1 MYIKTILLL
10 TFLLQPGLILIDK
23 IAAVVN
29 GEVITVSDIE
39 KAIGFYPILRNRSEA
54 DDVFY
59 YRVLD
64 ELINSKIIYQE
75 YRNEFALTDD
85 DYEQVQSPILL
96 KAGSMEKLR
105 ALLKSFDM
113 EWNDFREYIREKVL
127 YEKVIREKFPMNII
141 IQFKEIEDF
150 YEKEYVP
157 SQRQLNLAPR
167 TLIEMAPIIEK
178 YLRKSKTEE
187 RLAGWLADVRSSYKI
202 ENKMRSEK

>member
-39 KAIGFYPILRNRSEA
+39 KAIGLYPILRKRSEA

-105 ALLKSFDM
+105 ALLKSYDM

-127 YEKVIREKFPMNII
+127 YEKVIREKFPMKII